1 MVEVDRKHFYVER
14 QLLAHHSAI
23 FRDLIQDIWHGDE
36 PVTLHLGYEEYGA
49 DAATFLCY
57 VECIRSGCKQIPC
70 TARKPLNEQDKEQ
83 GHDEYMLLCQVYVF
97 SARVQDQVV
106 QNTVMD
112 ALLHKFHEV
121 DVNSMHW
128 LPSDVVITYAY
139 SRTEAGSPLR
149 RFIADTYIWAG
160 TEDHLRQNPAT
171 VHKGFFVDIAA
182 AYLRKI
188 NDEGR
193 DCKIP
198 DEVKSCDY
206 HVHVEGV
213 ECASR
218 KRKREEDQRAVG
230 PPVPLA
236 APLAPQ
242 PGFRFPRL
250 PPAQQAPP
258 LTNAPTAFPRYG

>member
-198 DEVKSCDY
+198 TR
-206 HVHVEGV
+206 
-213 ECASR
+213 SR
-218 KRKREEDQRAVG
+218 AATIMSMWKAWSVQAGRGRGRRIKGLLDLQYRWPLRWHLNLAFGSPGYLQRN
-230 PPVPLA
+230 
-236 APLAPQ
+236 
-242 PGFRFPRL
+242 RRHH
-250 PPAQQAPP
+250 
-258 LTNAPTAFPRYG
+258 